1 MAGIVLSKREMTTK
15 TGNRMA
21 FLMLSDSDGT
31 FEVTFFAETRGVRR
45 PLLDANVPLLISI
58 EAQPKDDDW
67 RLTAT
72 GVEALDQAIAKAGA
86 HFKVFLNDAAAV
98 PPLRAMLE
106 REGRGRGRISILV
119 PIEPTLEAG
128 ASLPE
133 GYALSARGRAA
144 LTAIQTGTAACGE

>member
-31 FEVTFFAETRGVRR
+31 FEVTFFSETLGVLR

-67 RLTAT
+67 RPTAT
-72 GVEALDQAIAKAGA
+72 GVQAPDQAIAKAGA
-86 HFKVFLNDAAAV
+86 HFKVFLHDAAAV
-98 PPLRAMLE
+98 PPLRTMLRSAE
-106 REGRGRGRISILV
+106 RRVGEQWAVTGRCRGGRG
-119 PIEPTLEAG
+119 P
-128 ASLPE
+128 
-133 GYALSARGRAA
+133 
-144 LTAIQTGTAACGE
+144 

>member
-1 MAGIVLSKREMTTK
+1 MAGIVLAKREMTTK

-31 FEVTFFAETRGVRR
+31 FEVTFFSETLGVLR

-72 GVEALDQAIAKAGA
+72 GVQAPDQAIAQAGA
-86 HFKVFLNDAAAV
+86 PFTVFLTAPAPV
-98 PPLRAMLE
+98 PPRRALRQ
-106 REGRGRGRISILV
+106 RE
-119 PIEPTLEAG
+119 
-128 ASLPE
+128 
-133 GYALSARGRAA
+133 
-144 LTAIQTGTAACGE
+144 